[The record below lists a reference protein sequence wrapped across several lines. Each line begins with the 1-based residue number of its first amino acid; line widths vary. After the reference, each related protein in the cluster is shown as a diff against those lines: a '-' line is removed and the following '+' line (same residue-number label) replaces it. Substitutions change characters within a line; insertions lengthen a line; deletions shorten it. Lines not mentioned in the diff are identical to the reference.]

1 MKMIMNNQMVNFNVT
16 MYNKKIAQL
25 NRIIDVLNETIY
37 CFYIWG
43 HKITPTFFKGLMDR
57 PAETFNKH
65 ISYEYISQY
74 KYDDY
79 SIEENEYDSPYY
91 QECYQHIT
99 CEMSSIMEAH
109 NKFCISLPYI
119 KEAYDS
125 SLFFIKEED
134 GSKEPEIAKTK
145 NAEWRIMQQC
155 AEYEDYMNEEV

>member
-1 MKMIMNNQMVNFNVT
+1 MIMNKKMTSFNVP
-16 MYNKKIAQL
+16 MYNEKITLL
-25 NRIIDVLNETIY
+25 NEIIDTLNNTIY
-37 CFYIWG
+37 SFNSWG
-43 HKITPTFFKGLMDR
+43 YEITPTFFKRLMDR

-79 SIEENEYDSPYY
+79 GIEANEYDSPYY
-91 QECYQHIT
+91 QECYQDIT
-99 CEMSSIMEAH
+99 SEMSSIMEAH
-109 NKFCISLPYI
+109 NKFCTLLPYI

-134 GSKEPEIAKTK
+134 GFKDPEVVKTK

-155 AEYEDYMNEEV
+155 AEYTDTKHMD